1 MWYSLVFALP
11 LCNGLCESDYSL
23 STSTFGFF
31 QTCRSNHIKQAL
43 QKYIMCKPSLVF
55 VKLPLPNNTD
65 VQQVIRKVCERICN
79 KLKHFPLHMTPTH
92 IEVLQCSGACHRN
105 NQGCVAT
112 TKLKKIP
119 VMLGK
124 CDISKGKCEKE

>member
-1 MWYSLVFALP
+1 MNFIMWYSLVFALP

-43 QKYIMCKPSLVF
+43 QKNIMCKPSPVI
-55 VKLPLPNNTD
+55 VKLPWPNNTD
-65 VQQVIRKVCERICN
+65 IQQ
-79 KLKHFPLHMTPTH
+79 MTPTH
-92 IEVLQCSGACHRN
+92 VEVLQCSGAGHRN

-112 TKLKKIP
+112 QNKELKIP

-124 CDISKGKCEKE
+124 CGINTGKCE